1 MTPTVAGINWIHT
14 PIRLHMDAMKVIM
27 GMQDLLVV
35 QGKKRVSSKAQRRG
49 TDYTTE
55 YSALVV
61 HGNFGN
67 VVSTRLS

>member
-1 MTPTVAGINWIHT
+1 
-14 PIRLHMDAMKVIM
+14 MDAMKVIM